1 MEKHTDTN
9 DRHNLQNNEGGS
21 LARPKRNM
29 SHIQGWGADL
39 DHANRPGYPMERMPP
54 RLEGV
59 HWHEPEQQPVNMEIF
74 HSTERPGIT
83 PVFGTSVPPKGCSG
97 RLRSWAYKFSEND
110 IRRWLMLMFA
120 DRVDTAE
127 GIGEDL
133 RDGHVPNVFAEMGI
147 KAEWEHNRAGL
158 ARKVAVG
165 AVVAGAVYVL
175 LSRRRNR

>member
-1 MEKHTDTN
+1 MEPSTDIEKNRQRQTW
-9 DRHNLQNNEGGS
+9 E
-21 LARPKRNM
+21 LAKPHRDL

-59 HWHEPEQQPVNMEIF
+59 HWKQPEQQSVHQEIY

-97 RLRSWAYKFSEND
+97 RLRRWAYKFSEND

-120 DRVDTAE
+120 DRINTAE

-147 KAEWEHNRAGL
+147 KAELQHNRAGFV
-158 ARKVAVG
+158 RKVAVG
-165 AVVAGAVYVL
+165 AAVAGVAYCL
-175 LSRRRNR
+175 LSRRRER